1 MEIRLVLPNKGRLY
15 EPTLELLS
23 RAGFILL
30 ERDERALYART
41 SDPDLSIIFVRAADI
56 PKFVESEA
64 ADLGITGFDYI
75 CESRA
80 KVREILDLD
89 FGRARIV
96 LAAHERFG
104 IRTLED
110 IASNTRIATKLPV
123 ITEEFLAENK
133 KKASIVKIS
142 GAAEIM
148 PHIGVAD
155 MIVDTM
161 STGTTLK
168 THGLAIVSE
177 VLQSSARLIANESSL
192 ISKDS
197 KINELALAF
206 ESVIRATKKKLI
218 MMNVPEAN
226 LEAVVKTIPS
236 MSGPTLAKVESET
249 PMWEVYS
256 VIDEKEIYRVI
267 NQAKK
272 AGARDILV
280 LPIERI
286 IP

>member
-1 MEIRLVLPNKGRLY
+1 MEIRLALPNKGRLY

-23 RAGFILL
+23 KAGFILL

-41 SDPDLSIIFVRAADI
+41 SDPELSIIFVRAADI

-75 CESRA
+75 TESRA
-80 KVREILDLD
+80 KIREILDLD
-89 FGRARIV
+89 FGKAKIV
-96 LAAHERFG
+96 LAAHERTG
-104 IRTLED
+104 IRTLAD
-110 IASNTRIATKLPV
+110 VTSNTRIATKLSV
-123 ITEEFLAENK
+123 VTEEFLSKNG
-133 KKASIVKIS
+133 KKAAIVKIS

-148 PHIGVAD
+148 PFIGVAD

-168 THGLAIVSE
+168 THGLAIVAE
-177 VLQSSARLIANESSL
+177 VLQSSARLIANETSFAA
-192 ISKDS
+192 KES
-197 KINELALAF
+197 KIMELVLAF

-236 MSGPTLAKVESET
+236 MGGPTLAKVESET

-256 VIDEKEIYRVI
+256 VIEEKQIYKVI
-267 NQAKK
+267 NMAKK